1 NLSVEQDITLGISLG
16 SSTQI
21 SLFLVPLTIV
31 VAWIKDIHMDLNF
44 KLLETGTL
52 VSAILI
58 TTFTLQV
65 ILWSS
70 SGGCNLGSVIR

>member
-1 NLSVEQDITLGISLG
+1 MQFPTGKLHIMLVQ
-16 SSTQI
+16 Q
-21 SLFLVPLTIV
+21 VPLTIV

-58 TTFTLQV
+58 TTFTLQ
-65 ILWSS
+65 
-70 SGGCNLGSVIR
+70 

>member
-1 NLSVEQDITLGISLG
+1 MQFPTGKLHIMLVQ
-16 SSTQI
+16 Q
-21 SLFLVPLTIV
+21 VPLTIV